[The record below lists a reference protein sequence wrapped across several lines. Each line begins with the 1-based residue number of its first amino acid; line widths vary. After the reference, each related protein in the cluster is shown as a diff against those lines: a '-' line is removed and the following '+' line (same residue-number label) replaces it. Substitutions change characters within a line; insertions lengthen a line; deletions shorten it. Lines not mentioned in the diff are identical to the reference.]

1 MKTKQICACLAC
13 ILLALLLA
21 ACGKHN
27 ELLYAVADGERT
39 VSVLGSDSRVWY
51 LSVSEGGKEIWSK
64 RIYADKTIGARNGT
78 YGFRL
83 MDVNFDGKND
93 LVVAITAEGDV
104 TTEQVYLQTSGG
116 SYELSTAL
124 EGKCNLAIDA
134 RQELV
139 FAFQHTDRIEQD
151 ASVAKTYHVI
161 TDRSTAY
168 SWQGNTLVPR
178 RYVSLTYYGG
188 SDRYCY
194 SVADYDA
201 KTGTWEDSDD
211 RWMTPAEYATQ
222 TFDGLYYFK
231 DTES

>member
-1 MKTKQICACLAC
+1 MKMKRICVCLAC
-13 ILLALLLA
+13 TLLALLLA
-21 ACGKHN
+21 ACSAHKD
-27 ELLYAVADGERT
+27 LLYTTTDGERT
-39 VSVLGSDSRVWY
+39 ISVLGSGDRVWY
-51 LSVSEGGKEIWSK
+51 LSVSEGGKEIWSH
-64 RIYADKTIGARNGT
+64 RIYADKTVGARNGT

-93 LVVAITAEGDV
+93 LVIAITAENDV

-116 SYELSTAL
+116 YELSTAL
-124 EGKCNLAIDA
+124 DGKCNLAIDT

-161 TDRSTAY
+161 TDRATAY

-194 SVADYDA
+194 SVADYEA
-201 KTGTWEDSDD
+201 TTGTWKDSDD
-211 RWMTPAEYATQ
+211 RWMTPEEYAAQ
-222 TFDGLYYFK
+222 AFDGLYYFK
-231 DTES
+231 GSE